1 MADADVITPSDEQI
15 DRLFVAASCI
25 LICLVKKTCATAGG
39 TSQRV
44 LHWFNQSGAL
54 TFNLLF
60 FFTYLQIKVIYLL
73 HSLAGR
79 VVQRSEHSV
88 DVICRK

>member
-44 LHWFNQSGAL
+44 LRWFNQSGAL
-54 TFNLLF
+54 TFNFFYF
-60 FFTYLQIKVIYLL
+60 FFYLPANKGDV
-73 HSLAGR
+73 SAAFTGWK
-79 VVQRSEHSV
+79 RSSE
-88 DVICRK
+88 IRTL